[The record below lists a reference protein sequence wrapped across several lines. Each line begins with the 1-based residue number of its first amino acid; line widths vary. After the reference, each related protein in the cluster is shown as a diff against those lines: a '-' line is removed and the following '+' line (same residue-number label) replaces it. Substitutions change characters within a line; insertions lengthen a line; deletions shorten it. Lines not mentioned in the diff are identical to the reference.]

1 LIKKEMK
8 KLLLLWAMIGI
19 VRLSQAQEVIPLAYE
34 KNEAVTYEKAERK
47 YYSTAWETT
56 VVTNVSEPTLTVFQ
70 PSEDKKN
77 GTAVIIAPGGGLY
90 GLSIN
95 SEGVD
100 VAQWLVARGVTAF
113 VLKYRLVPSGEDGT
127 TEISELMRKDPLALM
142 KRVGEVLPFSVQD
155 GLNAVSYV
163 RGNAEKYNIDPQKI
177 GFMGFSAGGAVT
189 LGVGYQCNASN
200 RPDFL
205 APIYPW
211 TTAMPVQTPADNAPP
226 VFIVCATNDG
236 VGLAPGA
243 VDLYKSYLEK
253 GLSAELHMYSVGDH
267 GFGMKVQGMP
277 SDRWIER
284 FFDWALVERF
294 IAP

>member
-1 LIKKEMK
+1 MK
-8 KLLLLWAMIGI
+8 KLLLLMMLIGM
-19 VRLSQAQEVIPLAYE
+19 VHGLNAQEVIPLEFERNPKVSYMNAE
-34 KNEAVTYEKAERK
+34 KK
-47 YYSTAWETT
+47 YFSEAWETT
-56 VVTNVSEPTLTVFQ
+56 VVTNVSEPSLTVFQ

-77 GTAVIIAPGGGLY
+77 GSAVIIAPGGALY

-95 SEGVD
+95 SEGID

-127 TEISELMRKDPLALM
+127 TEISELKAKDPEALM
-142 KRVGEVLPFSVQD
+142 KKVGEVLPYSVQD
-155 GLNAVSYV
+155 GLNAVAYV
-163 RGNAEKYNIDPQKI
+163 RENVEQYGIEKDKI

-189 LGVGYQCNASN
+189 LGVGYQCGSMN

-226 VFIVCATNDG
+226 VFIVCASNDG
-236 VGLAPGA
+236 VRLAPGS
-243 VDLYKSYLEK
+243 VDLYRSYLDK

-284 FFDWALVERF
+284 FYEWAVAERF
-294 IAP
+294 IIPRTP

>member
-1 LIKKEMK
+1 MRKT
-8 KLLLLWAMIGI
+8 LLLLVLTGI
-19 VRLSQAQEVIPLAYE
+19 VHLGHAQEVIPLKFQ
-34 KNEAVTYEKAERK
+34 KNESVIYKHAEKK
-47 YYSTAWETT
+47 YYSGAWQTT
-56 VVTNVSEPTLTVFQ
+56 VVTNVSEPSLTVFQ

-95 SEGVD
+95 SEGID
-100 VAQWLVARGVTAF
+100 VAQWLVAKGATAF

-127 TEISELMRKDPLALM
+127 TEISELMARDPDALM
-142 KRVGEVLPFSVQD
+142 KKVGEVLPSSIQD
-155 GLNAVSYV
+155 GLNGVTYV
-163 RGNAEKYNIDPQKI
+163 REHAEEYGIEADKI

-189 LGVGYQCNASN
+189 LGVGYQCTVTN

-205 APIYPW
+205 VPVYPW

-236 VGLAPGA
+236 VGLAPGS
-243 VDLYKSYLEK
+243 VELYKSYLDK
-253 GLSAELHMYSVGDH
+253 GISAELHMYSKGDH
-267 GFGMKVQGMP
+267 GFGMKVQGFP

-284 FFDWALVERF
+284 FYDWAVAEGFLTPRK
-294 IAP
+294 P

>member
-1 LIKKEMK
+1 MK
-8 KLLLLWAMIGI
+8 KLLLLLAMTAIFK
-19 VRLSQAQEVIPLAYE
+19 LSQAQEVIPLAFE
-34 KNEAVTYEKAERK
+34 KNEAVSYENAEK
-47 YYSTAWETT
+47 QYYSKAWETT
-56 VVTNVSEPTLTVFQ
+56 VVTNVSIPTLTVFR
-70 PSEDKKN
+70 PSADKRN
-77 GTAVIIAPGGGLY
+77 GTAVVIAPGGGLY

-100 VAQWLVARGVTAF
+100 VAHWLVARGVTAF

-127 TEISELMRKDPLALM
+127 TEISELMQKDPTELM
-142 KRVGEVLPFSVQD
+142 RRVGEVLPFSIQD
-155 GLNAVSYV
+155 GLHAVAYV
-163 RGNAEKYNIDPQKI
+163 RESAEKYNINPQKI

-189 LGVGYQCNASN
+189 LGVGYQCIASN

-205 APIYPW
+205 VPIYPW

-226 VFIVCATNDG
+226 VFIVCASNDG

-243 VDLYKSYLEK
+243 VELYKSYLEK
-253 GLSAELHMYSVGDH
+253 GLSAELHMYSGGDH

-284 FFDWALVERF
+284 FYEWAVVEKF